1 MYSHQVLCTLALT
14 LITVLVDRVSN
25 SYPIAADMLIKP
37 CLPST
42 LHLGKK
48 LCFISSIC
56 GQRGNME
63 ERVVIGICFPR
74 LSPASDDPEG
84 AAGSRIFVTAVRCR
98 RMPLIITGLYLNE
111 STPDPYKAFYFS
123 SFSFNHTIRNTSN
136 GSGYLLLA
144 LQD

>member
-1 MYSHQVLCTLALT
+1 MYSHQVYCTLALT
-14 LITVLVDRVSN
+14 LITVLVDSVSN

-37 CLPST
+37 SLLST
-42 LHLGKK
+42 LNLGKK

-56 GQRGNME
+56 GQRGNIE

-74 LSPASDDPEG
+74 LSPAGDDPEG
-84 AAGSRIFVTAVRCR
+84 AASRILVTAARCR
-98 RMPLIITGLYLNE
+98 RMPLIITSLYLNE
-111 STPDPYKAFYFS
+111 STPDPCKAFYFS